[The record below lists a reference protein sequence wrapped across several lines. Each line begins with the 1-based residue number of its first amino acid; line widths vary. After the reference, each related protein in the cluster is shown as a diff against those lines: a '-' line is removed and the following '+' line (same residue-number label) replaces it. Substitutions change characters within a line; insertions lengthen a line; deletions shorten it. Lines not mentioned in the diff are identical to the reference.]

1 MGSKEKI
8 VIIGA
13 GGFGGEVFHLIN
25 ANQYQCIGFID
36 YKKTG
41 KELPVPIIGH
51 EDDIEQ
57 LVTTYSFS
65 NCVIAIGD
73 LDQRKNIYTKIEK
86 FDIQFPAIVHSSVQ
100 SFSKDINLGTIIYPG
115 VIIMNNCKIGKFS
128 LLNSG
133 VTLGHEVVIGNFCTI
148 NPGAHLAGRITI
160 GDGSFIGIGTS
171 IKEKITIGK
180 NAIIGAGSV
189 VLNDVPDGATVYGVP
204 ARVAS

>member
-1 MGSKEKI
+1 
-8 VIIGA
+8 
-13 GGFGGEVFHLIN
+13 
-25 ANQYQCIGFID
+25 
-36 YKKTG
+36 
-41 KELPVPIIGH
+41 
-51 EDDIEQ
+51 
-57 LVTTYSFS
+57 
-65 NCVIAIGD
+65 IAIGD

-100 SFSKDINLGTIIYPG
+100 SFSNEINIGTIIYPD
-115 VIIMNNCKIGKFS
+115 VVVMNDCKIGKFS

-180 NAIIGAGSV
+180 NAVIGAGSV
-189 VLNDVPDGATVYGVP
+189 VLNDVPEGALVYGVP
-204 ARVAS
+204 AKAVS